1 MTQTAPVKAP
11 TLAVTGSTG
20 FLGGLV
26 ARNLSRAGVAQR
38 LVTRDVA
45 RTPALDGAVP
55 VPFSSYADPA
65 SATAALTGVD
75 TLLMVSGSE
84 SADRLDQHRTF
95 VEAARA
101 AGVRH
106 VVYTSFIGAAP
117 DAIFTLGRDH
127 YATEEYIKAAGLTYT
142 FLRDSFYLDFMPELV
157 GEDGVIRGPA
167 GDGRVGAVAR
177 ADIARV
183 ATVVLQHPGDHRNQ
197 TYDLTG
203 SEALTLA
210 EAAEQLS
217 AARGTPVTFH
227 NETIE
232 EAYASRAK
240 WGAPGWQ
247 NDAWVSTYT
256 AIAAGELAAVT
267 STVTDITGRPPLTLA
282 EMLAGTS
289 QDA

>member
-1 MTQTAPVKAP
+1 MMQPAAESAP
-11 TLAVTGSTG
+11 TLAVTGATG

-26 ARNLSRAGVAQR
+26 ARNLSGAGVAQR
-38 LVTRDVA
+38 LLTREVS
-45 RTPALDGAVP
+45 RTPELTGAVP
-55 VPFSSYADPA
+55 VLFSSYADRA
-65 SATAALTGVD
+65 SATAALTGVQ
-75 TLLMVSGSE
+75 TLFMVSGSE
-84 SADRLDQHRTF
+84 AVDRLDQHRMF
-95 VEAARA
+95 VDAARA

-157 GEDGVIRGPA
+157 GDDGVIRGPA
-167 GDGRVGAVAR
+167 DDGRVGAVAR
-177 ADIARV
+177 ADVARV
-183 ATVVLQHPGDHRNQ
+183 ATVVLQNPADHRNQ

-203 SEALTLA
+203 SEALTLT
-210 EAAEQLS
+210 EAAGQLS
-217 AARGTPVTFH
+217 AAWGRPVTFH

-256 AIAAGELAAVT
+256 AIAEGELAAIT
-267 STVTDITGRPPLTLA
+267 NTVTEITGRPPLRLA
-282 EMLAGTS
+282 DLLAKSRG
-289 QDA
+289 A